1 MLIQNYP
8 IKNKNRDLEVDIEID
23 NIQWGNDSIGWYEYG
38 SQRCYDHQP
47 DYVEDFDIG
56 EIYYKNK
63 LIHHKKL
70 HELLCK
76 LLEDDE
82 SLREK
87 IEELAKEEAEDS
99 KLDRLIAQQEARY
112 ERRME
117 GIL

>member
-8 IKNKNRDLEVDIEID
+8 IKNKNRDLEVDIEITD
-23 NIQWGNDSIGWYEYG
+23 VRWGNDSIGWYEYG

-87 IEELAKEEAEDS
+87 IEELAKEEAKDARMERM
-99 KLDRLIAQQEARY
+99 LEAR
-112 ERRME
+112 EVRRYR
-117 GIL
+117 GRI

>member
-8 IKNKNRDLEVDIEID
+8 IKNKNRDLEIDIEITD
-23 NIQWGNDSIGWYEYG
+23 VRWGNDSIGWYEYG

-87 IEELAKEEAEDS
+87 IEELAKEEAKDARMERM
-99 KLDRLIAQQEARY
+99 LEAR
-112 ERRME
+112 EVRRYR
-117 GIL
+117 GRI